1 MINKLLAVARKWLG
15 YKEKSSNT
23 QLEDFS
29 ANVGYGNFTIFN
41 HDYNQYL
48 AACPANEEWCW
59 TFIVMCLYYTF
70 GREKTKE
77 YLDGTFNLYSFIAKG
92 QYRIPAK
99 NNKPQP
105 GDIAV
110 FFDITKQAGG
120 HVGLVSGVTTT
131 TFTTIEGNIPGK
143 NNGGEVV
150 TRSYSLNYPYI
161 YYYCRPLY
169 NKIHLGDR
177 TISRGNSGNDVYELQ
192 QYLIKLGYDC
202 GNPDGYFGST
212 TAAAVKVFQKAT
224 SLMVDGIVGKNT
236 ALKIT
241 QDTSIQATTNIE
253 VISRVLRYGLIGYDV
268 LWLQTQLT
276 DLGYPCNGLDGIFG
290 ASTQYAVKAFQKSK
304 ALTADGIAGAQTIAA
319 LGGVLQ

>member
-1 MINKLLAVARKWLG
+1 MINKILTEAHKWLG
-15 YKEKSSNT
+15 YKEKSSNVK
-23 QLEDFS
+23 LEDFFS
-29 ANVGYGNFTIFN
+29 NVGYNNYTIFN
-41 HDYNQYL
+41 RDYNKYL
-48 AACPANEEWCW
+48 DSCPANEEWCW
-59 TFIVMCLYYTF
+59 TFLVACFYYVF

-77 YLDGTFNLYSFIAKG
+77 YLDGTFNLYTFIAKG

-120 HVGLVSGVTTT
+120 HVGIVNGVTST

-143 NNGGEVV
+143 DNGGEVV
-150 TRSYSLNYPYI
+150 ARSYSLNYPYV

-177 TISRGNSGNDVYELQ
+177 NISIGNTGNDVVELQ
-192 QYLIKLGYDC
+192 NYLNAHHYNC
-202 GNPDGYFGST
+202 GNPDGYFGKT
-212 TAAAVKVFQKAT
+212 TTDAVKAYQKDNG
-224 SLMVDGIVGKNT
+224 LLVDGIIGKMT
-236 ALKIT
+236 ALKIN
-241 QDTSIQATTNIE
+241 QDISTDTTMNIE
-253 VISRVLRYGLIGYDV
+253 VIPRILRYGLIGYDV

-276 DLGYPCNGLDGIFG
+276 DLGYPCNGLDGVFG
-290 ASTQYAVKAFQKSK
+290 SGTQYAVKQFQKAK
-304 ALTADGIAGAQTIAA
+304 NLTVDGIAGKQTIAA